1 MNKQFLNNTILPI
14 VLLLSLSLNLG
25 ACQRQLGKSPDTKI
39 ENLSEENQKYID
51 DDTTEVL
58 LDDSDINKDDIV
70 KVIEHGD
77 HWHVFTKDGKE
88 HITYTDPNSMDGK
101 MEMVSVVSLDQLKN
115 LDVSEI
121 KVHGNHWHVFTSDG
135 EEYLTYENPKDMFP
149 NIKIGKY
156 EGHDKVLANKKSSKK
171 FLPGPTKENNSDEVV
186 KILKHGDHYHVYT
199 ASGEE
204 FITYENPSKVYPNIK
219 IGTYT
224 GSHGSKNNL
233 KLTKVNKENNLNK
246 GIEFISAVGLNDL
259 KNLNVEKILKHED
272 HYHVYT
278 KDGKELITYEDPSGL
293 FPNIKIGTY
302 VGSHSSNNVKPLNG
316 LNNLAFNNSPLNQ
329 NNLLNNLGQ
338 NFNQNY
344 GQNLNQRSNNPN
356 EVVKILKHGDHYHVY
371 TASGQEFITYED
383 PSSMYP
389 NAERGIYKGSH
400 GPLNGGNNNN
410 FNNNN
415 WNNNIN
421 NNNWNENLRPSYPNY
436 PDFGNNNGNSFFIR
450 TINKNELQNISIKKI
465 KKHGDHFHIYD
476 YNNTEYITYEY
487 LGEVGG
493 VYNSVVIEE
502 YVGSH
507 GKNNNENTDNKW
519 PKGVTK
525 IIDHGDHWHLYIG
538 DREIGIV
545 RENPKSHYPNAEY
558 IKEHND
564 HGNIN
569 VDKDEIFS
577 LDDVSPRYVESVMP
591 YLGNLRDMT
600 NYGNLNTNLPV
611 FGSDGQ
617 MSNIFYWLHGNHYH
631 AISVKQIIQNQK
643 AGVYG
648 DNSARDVVA
657 TLKYLIDNK
666 GTEKEESK
674 EEEEFKLPVSME
686 EVLAYLK
693 NYYGQDAE
701 VTNDFGLSILVTK
714 NGKDIRFNQ
723 ADFDKKGGLIIY
735 KKGELPKLPEKIE
748 EVADK
753 EINNNYKL
761 DENNQL
767 EN

>member
-1 MNKQFLNNTILPI
+1 MNKQFLNSKILPLA
-14 VLLLSLSLNLG
+14 LLLSLSLNLG
-25 ACQRQLGKSPDTKI
+25 ACQREFGKSPDTKI

-88 HITYTDPNSMDGK
+88 HITYTDPNSMGGK

-156 EGHDKVLANKKSSKK
+156 EGHDKVLANKKTSKK

-204 FITYENPSKVYPNIK
+204 FITYENPSKAYPNIK

-224 GSHGSKNNL
+224 GSHGSNGSKNNL
-233 KLTKVNKENNLNK
+233 KLTKVNNENNLNK

-278 KDGKELITYEDPSGL
+278 KDGKELITYEDPSSL

-302 VGSHSSNNVKPLNG
+302 IGSHGSNNSKSLNG
-316 LNNLAFNNSPLNQ
+316 FNNLDFNNSPLNQ
-329 NNLLNNLGQ
+329 NNLLSNLGQ
-338 NFNQNY
+338 NF
-344 GQNLNQRSNNPN
+344 NQRSNNPN

-371 TASGQEFITYED
+371 TASGKEFITYED

-389 NAERGIYKGSH
+389 NAQRGIYQGSH
-400 GPLNGGNNNN
+400 GPLNGLNNNNN
-410 FNNNN
+410 FNNN
-415 WNNNIN
+415 WN

-436 PDFGNNNGNSFFIR
+436 PDFGNNNENSFFIR
-450 TINKNELQNISIKKI
+450 TINKSELQNISIKKI

-476 YNNTEYITYEY
+476 YNNKEYITYEY
-487 LGEVGG
+487 LGEIGG

-502 YVGSH
+502 YQGSH

-519 PKGVTK
+519 PKGITK

-538 DREIGIV
+538 DREVGIV
-545 RENPKSHYPNAEY
+545 RENPKKHYPNAEY
-558 IKEHND
+558 IVEKGED
-564 HGNIN
+564 HSNIN
-569 VDKDEIFS
+569 VDKEEIFPI
-577 LDDVSPRYVESVMP
+577 DDVSPRLVSSVIP
-591 YLGNLRDMT
+591 YLGNLRAMT
-600 NYGNLNTNLPV
+600 NYGNLNTTLPV

-617 MSNIFYWLHGNHYH
+617 TSNIFYWLHGNHYH
-631 AISVKQIIQNQK
+631 AISVKQIIKNQK
-643 AGVYG
+643 AGDYG

-666 GTEKEESK
+666 KTGNQEN
-674 EEEEFKLPVSME
+674 EEEEDYKFSVSME
-686 EVLAYLK
+686 EVITYLK
-693 NYYGQDAE
+693 NYYGPDAKVE
-701 VTNDFGLSILVTK
+701 NDFGLRILVTNNK
-714 NGKDIRFNQ
+714 NDMISFNQ

-735 KKGELPKLPEKIE
+735 KKGELPKFPETVE
-748 EVADK
+748 EADGK

-761 DENNQL
+761 DENIEL